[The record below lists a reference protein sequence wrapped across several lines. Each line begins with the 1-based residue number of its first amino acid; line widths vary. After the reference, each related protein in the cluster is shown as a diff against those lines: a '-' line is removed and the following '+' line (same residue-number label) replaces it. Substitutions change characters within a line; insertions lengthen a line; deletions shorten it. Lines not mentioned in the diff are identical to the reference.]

1 MSTSTTS
8 GSRLRTRWSAIG
20 AAIAVTLGAGG
31 IGFAQAAGDSGDQPV
46 TVTVD
51 AERILDTRIDLGLTG
66 PFVQDTPRD
75 VQVTGAVDVATDTGT
90 DTKTVVPDGATA
102 VLVNVTVVFPTDQ
115 GFLTLRSADAAGA
128 PSTSTVN
135 FQAGSVEPNA
145 ATVDLSAD
153 GKLQVWVFMPDAAAT
168 ADVLIDVVG
177 YTVDHDHDDRYY
189 TQDQVDAEIT
199 VAANQLSSLFGDLSD
214 APLAGLTDV
223 PAGDVSTTV
232 ASTSFTAPPGSA
244 GGFLVVIGTVEATAL
259 ADPGSGLDYLV
270 DLQANGST
278 FGRGIFS
285 TIPDTPS
292 DEGLRTDNST
302 LVHVVPI
309 GADQTVDLD
318 LSVRVFDAESGVGVA
333 AGIVAIYSP
342 FSQTAG

>member
-1 MSTSTTS
+1 MPTSETS

-115 GFLTLRSADAAGA
+115 GFLTLRSADASGA

-189 TQDQVDAEIT
+189 TQDQVDAEID
-199 VAANQLSSLFGDLSD
+199 AAVEAAIVDPVVPSGTTITGVFSIVDHAEFAYDWYPQVVNLR
-214 APLAGLTDV
+214 ARATTALTDATV
-223 PAGDVSTTV
+223 NIAPSPFSSVADEDASCTGTALAPTAPAGKVCIYPD
-232 ASTSFTAPPGSA
+232 ASTSFNVTISRGAHVSVLPEQAFSIHTYPETAGAFQLGGTWAYTAP
-244 GGFLVVIGTVEATAL
+244 
-259 ADPGSGLDYLV
+259 
-270 DLQANGST
+270 
-278 FGRGIFS
+278 
-285 TIPDTPS
+285 
-292 DEGLRTDNST
+292 
-302 LVHVVPI
+302 
-309 GADQTVDLD
+309 
-318 LSVRVFDAESGVGVA
+318 
-333 AGIVAIYSP
+333 
-342 FSQTAG
+342 